1 MESSRI
7 RLQLGGAATAALA
20 TGAMLVVAP
29 AAQAAGVSDPSIY
42 VDGTLYRTV
51 GTPTDLSGTGAPA
64 SSYQPIYA
72 FPAGTQFNV
81 ATAAPG
87 DPGFRGGRWQ
97 VYSVE
102 LPNGYAAA
110 LGSGDLDNDGVL
122 DSDEELRA
130 AQTAGDLV
138 VGGIVTSFE
147 CPLIQVPASR

>member
-7 RLQLGGAATAALA
+7 RLLLGGAATVGLAA
-20 TGAMLVVAP
+20 GAMLVGAP
-29 AAQAAGVSDPSIY
+29 AAHAAGVSDPSIY

-51 GTPTDLSGTGAPA
+51 GTPTDLSGTGAPT

-72 FPAGTQFNV
+72 FPEGTQFNV

-87 DPGFRGGRWQ
+87 DAGYRGGRWQ

-102 LPNGYAAA
+102 LPGGYGAA
-110 LGSGDLDNDGVL
+110 LASGDLDSDGVL

-130 AQTAGDLV
+130 AEAAGDLV
-138 VGGIVTSFE
+138 IGGIVKSFE
-147 CPLIQVPASR
+147 CPLIKAPASS